1 MPTINATSCMPHA
14 EISIQHDAV
23 RAIVVATQEL
33 CIPNKD
39 ELASMCGLYQGGYQS
54 ELRRCVYHNS
64 AGVPQWKTEI
74 NRLYYLV
81 KEHVT
86 VTLPQL
92 GEEEEDYVPADA
104 WKVSKF

>member
-1 MPTINATSCMPHA
+1 LSAENLLVMALVTPHA
-14 EISIQHDAV
+14 DD
-23 RAIVVATQEL
+23 
-33 CIPNKD
+33 KD
-39 ELASMCGLYQGGYQS
+39 DLASMCGLYQGGYQS

-74 NRLYYLV
+74 NRLCHVV

-92 GEEEEDYVPADA
+92 REEEEDYVPADA